1 MLSRLRKNLVYPV
14 SEDITEHDLNTD
26 IDSWTY
32 DDREVFKG
40 NIDPEYLDNGLNV
53 FWLYNDY
60 NIRVGLAEH
69 EQKNANQFCV
79 LWFRDTPFGT
89 YYQQDG
95 WSSTEN
101 TLWSK
106 MSTCAYDDCMR
117 KRIQTPADLFRHY
130 PAMKNEIQ
138 LLEPEPDFKKK
149 LFMDFDFVLYE
160 RLSTP
165 SEHGETSQASA
176 QAQEPVPEPE
186 QPEQQA
192 SHHQTEVPPHPPRE
206 EQPEQLPQ

>member
-1 MLSRLRKNLVYPV
+1 
-14 SEDITEHDLNTD
+14 
-26 IDSWTY
+26 
-32 DDREVFKG
+32 
-40 NIDPEYLDNGLNV
+40 
-53 FWLYNDY
+53 
-60 NIRVGLAEH
+60 
-69 EQKNANQFCV
+69 
-79 LWFRDTPFGT
+79 
-89 YYQQDG
+89 
-95 WSSTEN
+95 
-101 TLWSK
+101 

-192 SHHQTEVPPHPPRE
+192 SRPQTEAPPHPPHE
-206 EQPEQLPQ
+206 EQPEQLAQ